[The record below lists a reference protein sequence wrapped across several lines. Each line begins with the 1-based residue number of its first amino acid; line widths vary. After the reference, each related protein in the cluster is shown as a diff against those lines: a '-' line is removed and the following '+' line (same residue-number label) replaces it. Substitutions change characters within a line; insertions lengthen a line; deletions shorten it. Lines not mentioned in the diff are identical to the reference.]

1 MSHTSFLEGYV
12 PGESLLH
19 KLDPRSKL
27 VTTLAFVVAVVMT
40 PPGAWKAFGLYFL
53 LVATLV
59 ILSRVPVFYLLKRT
73 LVIVPFV
80 LVIALFLPFLKPGE
94 AAGSYNIWLWQISV
108 SRSGLVLLG
117 SVMVKAWLSVL
128 SMLVL
133 SSTTEF
139 PALLQGLER
148 LGLPRVMVML
158 FSFMYRYL
166 FVMVEEVNRMR
177 LARDSRNLGRKRMWQ
192 IRSVGN
198 MIGTLFLRSYERGE
212 RIYQAMVSRGFEG
225 EVRTMNRLR
234 LGRADLGFAVA
245 FLLYLAVVALAS
257 HLWL

>member
-1 MSHTSFLEGYV
+1 
-12 PGESLLH
+12 
-19 KLDPRSKL
+19 
-27 VTTLAFVVAVVMT
+27 
-40 PPGAWKAFGLYFL
+40 
-53 LVATLV
+53 
-59 ILSRVPVFYLLKRT
+59 
-73 LVIVPFV
+73 
-80 LVIALFLPFLKPGE
+80 
-94 AAGSYNIWLWQISV
+94 
-108 SRSGLVLLG
+108 
-117 SVMVKAWLSVL
+117 MVKAWLSVL